1 MCTTKLEYL
10 LKDSQAT
17 RQMVDLAP
25 RGRILELPEDV
36 DRAGEVD
43 RLERRRVLLFYLRPA
58 PCDSPS
64 VVRLSAGALGDC
76 RGGGGGGRWWIPME
90 EGSK

>member
-43 RLERRRVLLFYLRPA
+43 RLERRCVLLFHLRPA
-58 PCDSPS
+58 PHA
-64 VVRLSAGALGDC
+64 VRPAISRAVGCGC
-76 RGGGGGGRWWIPME
+76 VGGGQGRRGG
-90 EGSK
+90 